1 MQISFSEAEFTGKKK
16 VTRRERFLAEL
27 EKLVPWAELT
37 AVIAPYYPKGEGRGR
52 RPIGLERM
60 LRMYLVQQ
68 CFGLSDE
75 GCEDALYDSQAI
87 RRFVRIDLSH
97 ESAPDATTL
106 LKFRRLLEKH
116 QLTERIFATINAHLA
131 HHGLILK
138 QGTVVDATIMAAPS
152 STKNREKK
160 RDEAMRQT
168 KKGNQWY
175 FGMKA
180 HVGADAET
188 GVVHHLVTTPANV
201 HDVTQAHALVHGE
214 ESDVYADAGY
224 RGVDR
229 RAETQGLKI
238 CWHVAL
244 RAGKRSALCDE
255 TARLAERRKA
265 SIRAKVEHAFHIVKN
280 RFGHRKVR
288 YRGLAKNTAQ
298 LFTLFA
304 LANLFLVKRRLLA
317 RHGQIAS

>member
-1 MQISFSEAEFTGKKK
+1 M
-16 VTRRERFLAEL
+16 
-27 EKLVPWAELT
+27 
-37 AVIAPYYPKGEGRGR
+37 
-52 RPIGLERM
+52 
-60 LRMYLVQQ
+60 
-68 CFGLSDE
+68 
-75 GCEDALYDSQAI
+75 
-87 RRFVRIDLSH
+87 RIDLSH
-97 ESAPDATTL
+97 ESAPDATML

-214 ESDVYADAGY
+214 ERDVYADAGY
-224 RGVDR
+224 QGVDK
-229 RAETQGLKI
+229 RAVSTDGKCPQNTGLRCPPDKAGASL
-238 CWHVAL
+238 CCVKKQ
-244 RAGKRSALCDE
+244 GKR
-255 TARLAERRKA
+255 
-265 SIRAKVEHAFHIVKN
+265 HAQP
-280 RFGHRKVR
+280 
-288 YRGLAKNTAQ
+288 RGLAHDTRN
-298 LFTLFA
+298 
-304 LANLFLVKRRLLA
+304 A
-317 RHGQIAS
+317 RKGVLSP

>member
-116 QLTERIFATINAHLA
+116 QLTERIFATIN
-131 HHGLILK
+131 
-138 QGTVVDATIMAAPS
+138 
-152 STKNREKK
+152 
-160 RDEAMRQT
+160 
-168 KKGNQWY
+168 
-175 FGMKA
+175 
-180 HVGADAET
+180 GA
-188 GVVHHLVTTPANV
+188 
-201 HDVTQAHALVHGE
+201 
-214 ESDVYADAGY
+214 
-224 RGVDR
+224 
-229 RAETQGLKI
+229 
-238 CWHVAL
+238 
-244 RAGKRSALCDE
+244 
-255 TARLAERRKA
+255 
-265 SIRAKVEHAFHIVKN
+265 IVKS
-280 RFGHRKVR
+280 GV
-288 YRGLAKNTAQ
+288 
-298 LFTLFA
+298 
-304 LANLFLVKRRLLA
+304 
-317 RHGQIAS
+317 

>member
-1 MQISFSEAEFTGKKK
+1 
-16 VTRRERFLAEL
+16 
-27 EKLVPWAELT
+27 LT
-37 AVIAPYYPKGEGRGR
+37 QHKDAPA
-52 RPIGLERM
+52 
-60 LRMYLVQQ
+60 
-68 CFGLSDE
+68 LS
-75 GCEDALYDSQAI
+75 GG
-87 RRFVRIDLSH
+87 H
-97 ESAPDATTL
+97 
-106 LKFRRLLEKH
+106 LKPVFCGHLPSV
-116 QLTERIFATINAHLA
+116 LT
-131 HHGLILK
+131 
-138 QGTVVDATIMAAPS
+138 
-152 STKNREKK
+152 
-160 RDEAMRQT
+160 
-168 KKGNQWY
+168 
-175 FGMKA
+175 
-180 HVGADAET
+180 
-188 GVVHHLVTTPANV
+188 HHLVTTPANV

-288 YRGLAKNTAQ
+288 YKGLAKNTAQ

-317 RHGQIAS
+317 QHGQIAS

>member
-16 VTRRERFLAEL
+16 VTRRERFLSEL

-37 AVIAPYYPKGEGRGR
+37 AVIAPYYPKSEGRGG

-97 ESAPDATTL
+97 ESAPD
-106 LKFRRLLEKH
+106 
-116 QLTERIFATINAHLA
+116 
-131 HHGLILK
+131 
-138 QGTVVDATIMAAPS
+138 
-152 STKNREKK
+152 
-160 RDEAMRQT
+160 
-168 KKGNQWY
+168 
-175 FGMKA
+175 
-180 HVGADAET
+180 ET

-224 RGVDR
+224 QGVDR

-255 TARLAERRKA
+255 TARLAERRNA

>member
-1 MQISFSEAEFTGKKK
+1 MSGGHLKPVFCGHLPS
-16 VTRRERFLAEL
+16 V
-27 EKLVPWAELT
+27 LT
-37 AVIAPYYPKGEGRGR
+37 
-52 RPIGLERM
+52 
-60 LRMYLVQQ
+60 
-68 CFGLSDE
+68 
-75 GCEDALYDSQAI
+75 
-87 RRFVRIDLSH
+87 
-97 ESAPDATTL
+97 
-106 LKFRRLLEKH
+106 
-116 QLTERIFATINAHLA
+116 
-131 HHGLILK
+131 
-138 QGTVVDATIMAAPS
+138 
-152 STKNREKK
+152 
-160 RDEAMRQT
+160 
-168 KKGNQWY
+168 
-175 FGMKA
+175 
-180 HVGADAET
+180 
-188 GVVHHLVTTPANV
+188 HHLVTTPANV

-244 RAGKRSALCDE
+244 RAGKQSALCDE

-288 YRGLAKNTAQ
+288 YKGLAKNTAQ

-317 RHGQIAS
+317 QHGQIAS